1 MRRRDPIRQPLV
13 PGASAVKIAVTAVGA
28 WCALGRTPD
37 AIFERLCQGDSALTG
52 PAPWGG
58 KGPAARIGTDDAPML
73 STPLALDVCG
83 QVLQGTHPELAVF
96 GATTASDMWAGEE
109 AFRLDHQGEDVRPG
123 QLLWRQLSHAPTTAV
138 CDALGSQGPRGT
150 ISTACTS
157 GAVAI
162 VLAAQQLL
170 LGHAPAALA
179 FGADGLCRTTV
190 HGFGSLGVYSASAS
204 RPFDRDRSGMNLG
217 EGAAALLLEPLDAA
231 LARGATPLALL
242 EGWGNTSDAHH
253 LSAPHPQGAG
263 ATRAI
268 AQAMGDCARVDWV
281 CAHGT
286 GTELNDRMEAAVL
299 APLGAAVSGIKGAVG
314 HTLGAA
320 GALEAVVTVL
330 ALRDGRLPPNANL
343 VNPENTDVDWVM
355 EQRAGRIDQAL
366 SVNFAFGGHNTALR
380 FARWTG

>member
-1 MRRRDPIRQPLV
+1 M
-13 PGASAVKIAVTAVGA
+13 KIAVTAVGA
-28 WCALGRTPD
+28 WCALGRTPGE
-37 AIFERLCQGDSALTG
+37 IFERLCQGESALRG

-73 STPLALDVCG
+73 STPLALDVCA

-109 AFRLDHQGEDVRPG
+109 AFRLDHSGAAVAPG
-123 QLLWRQLSHAPTTAV
+123 QLLWRQLSHAPTAAV

-150 ISTACTS
+150 VSTACTS

-170 LGHAPAALA
+170 LGQAPAALA
-179 FGADGLCRTTV
+179 FGTDGLCRTTV
-190 HGFGSLGVYSASAS
+190 HGFGSLGVYSPEPS
-204 RPFDRDRSGMNLG
+204 RPFDADRQGMNLG
-217 EGAAALLLEPLDAA
+217 EGAAALLLEPLDLA
-231 LARGATPLALL
+231 LRRGATPLALL
-242 EGWGNTSDAHH
+242 QGWGNTSDAHH
-253 LSAPHPQGAG
+253 LSAPHPEGEGAV
-263 ATRAI
+263 RAI
-268 AQAMGDCARVDWV
+268 DQAMGDCAAVDWV

-286 GTELNDRMEAAVL
+286 GTELNDRMEARVL

-320 GALEAVVTVL
+320 GALEALVTVL
-330 ALRDGRLPPNANL
+330 ALQQGRLPPNANL
-343 VNPENTDVDWVM
+343 VTPENADVDWVM
-355 EQRAGRIDQAL
+355 AERRRPIDQAL

-380 FARWTG
+380 FSRWTG